1 MSVAAAPT
9 AEPPADTD
17 AVPAADQATTFLN
30 LYLREREKRVRL
42 ERELKELDGAVAA
55 LSARLDAG
63 SSARPPEELTGAE
76 LLTTVNALA
85 IKDPEL
91 REAHREAVRLREEV
105 EDGERADF
113 AALLTEERDDG

>member
-42 ERELKELDGAVAA
+42 ERELREMDEAVAA
-55 LSARLDAG
+55 LSARLTSPMEA
-63 SSARPPEELTGAE
+63 ARPSDLMAAVDACGIGDDPG
-76 LLTTVNALA
+76 LLA
-85 IKDPEL
+85 
-91 REAHREAVRLREEV
+91 AHDKAVRLRLAEK
-105 EDGERADF
+105 ER
-113 AALLTEERDDG
+113 ERDALAEKYGD